1 MKITIRTIL
10 TISILIIAAGAYLFI
25 PSGDASTELEINF
38 CIEPLTYR
46 IGQFD
51 TQFGLTEAEMIQAL
65 EKAADLWNQASG
77 QTLVEFD
84 SEGDIP
90 VNLIYDDRQKLVD
103 NERRAREQV
112 RSEEI
117 RIQALENE
125 YRRDSLTYSQRLNR
139 YETQSEEIQN
149 KINSLNQWVVEKNGS
164 GGLNEAEAEE
174 FERKKNEIDEL
185 NNQITQ
191 EGLELSTLAD
201 QLNQKTSQLNDRID
215 DKNQLVEEYNN
226 TYSGERQFTQG
237 TYQYHGSSRSI
248 SIHQFMSMDDLVLVL
263 THEIGHALGID
274 HGSNPQSIMY
284 PETRNQSRSP
294 IQLTDED
301 RRAVREICN

>member
-10 TISILIIAAGAYLFI
+10 TISVLILAAGAYLFI
-25 PSGDASTELEINF
+25 ASGDASPESEINF

-51 TQFGLTEAEMIQAL
+51 TQFGLTETEMIQAL

-117 RIQALENE
+117 RIQG
-125 YRRDSLTYSQRLNR
+125 
-139 YETQSEEIQN
+139 
-149 KINSLNQWVVEKNGS
+149 K
-164 GGLNEAEAEE
+164 
-174 FERKKNEIDEL
+174 
-185 NNQITQ
+185 
-191 EGLELSTLAD
+191 
-201 QLNQKTSQLNDRID
+201 
-215 DKNQLVEEYNN
+215 
-226 TYSGERQFTQG
+226 
-237 TYQYHGSSRSI
+237 
-248 SIHQFMSMDDLVLVL
+248 
-263 THEIGHALGID
+263 
-274 HGSNPQSIMY
+274 
-284 PETRNQSRSP
+284 
-294 IQLTDED
+294 
-301 RRAVREICN
+301 